1 MIFGKHINRY
11 YLKYAHWLILGLLS
25 LVMVDALQLRIPGL
39 YGMVVNGMND
49 GYVMVNGVRETFD
62 LDFLMDTICM
72 PMLGV
77 ILAMICGRFL
87 WRICFFGSAVRL
99 D

>member
-11 YLKYAHWLILGLLS
+11 YLKYAGWLILGLLS
-25 LVMVDALQLRIPGL
+25 LIMVDSLQLIIPKL

-49 GYVMVNGVRETFD
+49 GFVNVDGVDVAFD
-62 LDFLMDTICM
+62 LDFLMDIYNNYKYNWNYNSTI
-72 PMLGV
+72 
-77 ILAMICGRFL
+77 II
-87 WRICFFGSAVRL
+87 